1 LYTNLIAVMYIL
13 FNASDDY
20 NMYVGDDEMQ
30 PFRIDKNEEKISSVS
45 RTIRMKSSTYDRI
58 EELNIKTGV
67 SFNKIV
73 NQCLVYA
80 LNNYAEDEE

>member
-1 LYTNLIAVMYIL
+1 MYIL

-20 NMYVGDDEMQ
+20 NMYVGGDEMQ

-80 LNNYAEDEE
+80 LNNYAEDEEWSHGNL